1 MIPTLCSPAVHGGAN
16 MEIQRF
22 KSLLKEAF
30 DQANVVILFTQ
41 A

>member
-1 MIPTLCSPAVHGGAN
+1 